1 MSSYVIYTD
10 SGSDISPELLNEWGV
25 KCVSLTFK
33 FDDSDKECTNA
44 DMSSKEFYEQMRAG
58 KTARTAA
65 ANIDTFKEMFGADL
79 NDGKDI
85 LYIGFSSG
93 LSGTYNSGRVAA
105 EELAPDFPER
115 KIITIDSLCASA
127 GQGLLVYFAKEEQS
141 KGASLDEVAKLMN
154 ELAPKMCHWF
164 SVDDLQHLKRGG
176 RISPATALV
185 GNLLG
190 IKPVLHVD
198 DEGHL
203 INVSKARG
211 RKAALKAL
219 ADKYTELAENPKD
232 SVIFISH
239 ADCMDDVKIL
249 EDMIKAE
256 HGIGFAHIADIGPV
270 IGSHAGPGTI
280 AIFYIAKER

>member
-1 MSSYVIYTD
+1 MS
-10 SGSDISPELLNEWGV
+10 
-25 KCVSLTFK
+25 
-33 FDDSDKECTNA
+33 A
-44 DMSSKEFYEQMRAG
+44 
-58 KTARTAA
+58 
-65 ANIDTFKEMFGADL
+65 
-79 NDGKDI
+79 
-85 LYIGFSSG
+85 
-93 LSGTYNSGRVAA
+93 TYNSGRVAA
-105 EELAPDFPER
+105 EELSAEYPDR
-115 KIITIDSLCASA
+115 KLITIDSLCASA
-127 GQGLLVYFAKEEQS
+127 GEGLLVYIAKEEKA
-141 KGASLDEVAKLMN
+141 KGASLDELEKLMK
-154 ELAPKMCHWF
+154 EVAPKMCHWF

-232 SVIFISH
+232 SIIFISH
-239 ADCMDDVKIL
+239 ADCIEDVKIL
-249 EDMIKAE
+249 EDMVKEE

-280 AIFYIAKER
+280 AIFFIGKER

>member
-1 MSSYVIYTD
+1 MSNYVIYTD
-10 SGSDISPELLNEWGV
+10 AGCDIAPELLNEWGV
-25 KCVSLTFK
+25 KCISLTFK

-44 DMSSKEFYEQMRAG
+44 DMSSADFYAQMRAG

-65 ANIDTFKEMFGADL
+65 ANIDTFKEAFEAEL
-79 NDGKDI
+79 KDGKDI
-85 LYIGFSSG
+85 IYIGFSSG
-93 LSGTYNSGRVAA
+93 LSGTFNSGRVAA
-105 EELAPDFPER
+105 EEVLADYPDR
-115 KIITIDSLCASA
+115 KIVTIDSLCASA
-127 GQGLLVYFAKEEQS
+127 GEGLLVYFAKEEMA
-141 KGASLDEVAKLMN
+141 KGTSLEDLEKLMN
-154 ELAPKMCHWF
+154 DVAPKMCHWF

-219 ADKYTELAENPKD
+219 TDKYTELAENPKD
-232 SVIFISH
+232 SVIFVSH
-239 ADCMDDVKIL
+239 ADCIEDVKIL
-249 EDMIKAE
+249 EDMIKDE
-256 HGIGFAHIADIGPV
+256 HGVGFTHIADIGPV

-280 AIFYIAKER
+280 AIFFVAKER

>member
-1 MSSYVIYTD
+1 MSNYIIYTD
-10 SGSDISPELLNEWGV
+10 SGCDIAPEVLNQWGV

-44 DMSSKEFYEQMRAG
+44 DMSSKDFYAQMRVG
-58 KTARTAA
+58 KTARTSA
-65 ANIDTFKEMFGADL
+65 ANIDTFKEVFEAEL
-79 NDGKDI
+79 KDGKDI

-105 EELAPDFPER
+105 EELSANYAER
-115 KIITIDSLCASA
+115 TIITIDSLCASA
-127 GQGLLVYFAKEEQS
+127 GEGLLVYFAKEEQA
-141 KGASLDEVAKLMN
+141 KGASLDEVAKLVN

-239 ADCMDDVKIL
+239 ADCIDDVIIL
-249 EDMIKAE
+249 EDMVKEE